1 MEYNKVMNEY
11 FFSSS
16 SFVICEVRKRYE
28 EVEEEDGK
36 KCLVMSCSLLSLSC
50 ARLCSHYAHIDVSR
64 VVAAAAAVA

>member
-36 KCLVMSCSLLSLSC
+36 KCLVMSCSLLSHSRAL
-50 ARLCSHYAHIDVSR
+50 AYAHIMLI
-64 VVAAAAAVA
+64 